1 MGQIFAGGNVAGA
14 ELRGT
19 SQQKWVGM
27 AEGSRKDLGAFYIT
41 SNSKYVV
48 ICESAID
55 AISCFIIH
63 PDCIAISTAGATP
76 NPAWLSHLVN
86 RNMKIFCGFDADETG
101 DRAAKIM
108 LRQYPQIK
116 RLRPDKH
123 DWNEELKSI
132 KQNLS

>member
-1 MGQIFAGGNVAGA
+1 MKQLDLAPIGA
-14 ELRGT
+14 E
-19 SQQKWVGM
+19 S
-27 AEGSRKDLGAFYIT
+27 
-41 SNSKYVV
+41 
-48 ICESAID
+48 
-55 AISCFIIH
+55 
-63 PDCIAISTAGATP
+63 P

-132 KQNLS
+132 KAKSK

>member
-1 MGQIFAGGNVAGA
+1 
-14 ELRGT
+14 
-19 SQQKWVGM
+19 
-27 AEGSRKDLGAFYIT
+27 
-41 SNSKYVV
+41 
-48 ICESAID
+48 
-55 AISCFIIH
+55 
-63 PDCIAISTAGATP
+63 
-76 NPAWLSHLVN
+76 
-86 RNMKIFCGFDADETG
+86 MKIFCGFDADETG